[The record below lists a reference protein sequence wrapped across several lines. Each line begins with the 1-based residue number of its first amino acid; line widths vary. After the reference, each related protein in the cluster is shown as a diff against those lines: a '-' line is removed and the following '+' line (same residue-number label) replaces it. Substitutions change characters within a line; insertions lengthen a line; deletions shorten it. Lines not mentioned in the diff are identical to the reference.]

1 VSVTYPK
8 SEIDFFIGY
17 NIEDKLFI
25 ALENTSEVEASLTKT
40 FRNNLPK

>member
-1 VSVTYPK
+1 MSVTYPK

-25 ALENTSEVEASLTKT
+25 ALENNSEVESSLTRT
-40 FRNNLPK
+40 FRNHLPK